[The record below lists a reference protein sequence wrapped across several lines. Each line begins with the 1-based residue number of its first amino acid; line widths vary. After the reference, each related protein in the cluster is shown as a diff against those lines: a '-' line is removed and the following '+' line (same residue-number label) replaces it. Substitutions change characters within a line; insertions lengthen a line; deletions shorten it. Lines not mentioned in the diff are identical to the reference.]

1 MILFVL
7 LAFGL
12 SWLAWAPLSLAAWR
26 EGQAWP
32 YWHLLG
38 GLGPA
43 VAAVVVTARGGD
55 GRLGELLRWLDPRRT
70 HPGWLALAVLGPVA
84 LYGISALV
92 LALMGQGWPHL
103 GNFGASREYPALPRP
118 VYWLAN
124 IVFYG
129 YGEEIGWRG
138 FLLPLWQRRYGARVA
153 TLLVAVVWALWH
165 LPLFGFAA
173 GMRAMGPAEIGGWFL
188 SLLTGSFLLTWLFNR
203 SGSIAAVALFH
214 GVLDITIGSPG
225 HPMTANIMGAALT
238 LVGIAAV
245 VAHPGQTVREARDDS
260 ASPAR

>member
-1 MILFVL
+1 MLLPFLL
-7 LAFGL
+7 LAFAL
-12 SWLAWAPLSLAAWR
+12 SWIAWAPLSWAAWR
-26 EGQAWP
+26 GGVAWP

-43 VAAVVVTARGGD
+43 AAALLVTAFSPDR
-55 GRLGELLRWLDPRRT
+55 RRELLARLDPRRG

-92 LALMGQGWPHL
+92 LALLGQGWPRL
-103 GNFGASREYPALPRP
+103 SDFGASREYPGLPRP

-138 FLLPLWQRRYGARVA
+138 FLLPRWQRRYGTRVA
-153 TLLVAVVWALWH
+153 ALLVAVVWALWH

-173 GMRAMGPAEIGGWFL
+173 GMRAMGPAEIAGWFL
-188 SLLTGSFLLTWLFNR
+188 SLVTGSYLLAWLYNR
-203 SGSIAAVALFH
+203 SGSLAAVALFH

-238 LVGIAAV
+238 LVGIGAV
-245 VAHPGQTVREARDDS
+245 IWPGQMVREARAEAGS
-260 ASPAR
+260 LAR